1 MFVAVSS
8 QCFSDVNFATACQ
21 NAADLGYDKIEL
33 WLNEASDHLK
43 PSQIVASPTKF
54 FQLYRETTRLTPVA
68 FNLQED
74 VQLDVFEDLCKVSK
88 MLKITQITMPAA
100 TLGTPFNEE
109 IDRLRSRLAAS
120 NSAGIRLS
128 LKTKTGHLT
137 EDPQT
142 AVELCQAV
150 PGLGL
155 TLDVSYYICGRYA
168 GQSYDQ
174 VYPYVYH
181 THLRDT
187 TPSQVQVPVG
197 LGEVDYSRIISQLR
211 RFNYNRALSVEILP
225 DYLQGNDRALE
236 LRKIRMLLETLL

>member
-8 QCFSDVNFATACQ
+8 QCFSDAGFPVACQ
-21 NAADLGYDKIEL
+21 QAADLGFDKLEL
-33 WLNEASDHLK
+33 WLNESSDHLK
-43 PSQIVASPTKF
+43 PSQIAASPTKF
-54 FQLYRETTRLTPVA
+54 FQTYRETTRLSPVA
-68 FNLQED
+68 INLQED
-74 VQLDVFEDLCKVSK
+74 VQQDVFENICKVSK
-88 MLKITQITMPAA
+88 MLKITQITIPAA

-109 IDRLRSRLAAS
+109 IDRLRSRLATS

-155 TLDVSYYICGRYA
+155 TLDVSYYICGRYS

-174 VYPYVYH
+174 VFPYVYH
-181 THLRDT
+181 VHLRDT

-197 LGEVDYSRIISQLR
+197 LGDVDYSRIISQLR
-211 RFNYNRALSVEILP
+211 RYNYNRALSVEILP
-225 DYLQGNDRALE
+225 EWLQGQERALE

>member
-68 FNLQED
+68 
-74 VQLDVFEDLCKVSK
+74 
-88 MLKITQITMPAA
+88 ITQITMPAA

-225 DYLQGNDRALE
+225 DFLQGNDRALE

>member
-1 MFVAVSS
+1 MFVAISS
-8 QCFSDVNFATACQ
+8 QCFSEVSFATACQ
-21 NAADLGYDKIEL
+21 QVVDLGYDKIEL
-33 WLNEASDHLK
+33 WLNESTDHLK
-43 PSQIVASPTKF
+43 PSQVVASPTKF
-54 FQLYRETTRLTPVA
+54 FQFYRETTRLTPVA
-68 FNLQED
+68 INLQED
-74 VQLDVFEDLCKVSK
+74 VALDVFETLCKVSK
-88 MLKITQITMPAA
+88 MLKITPITIPAA
-100 TLGTPFNEE
+100 TLGTPFNDE

-174 VYPYVYH
+174 VFPYVNH
-181 THLRDT
+181 VHLRDT

-211 RFNYNRALSVEILP
+211 RFHYNRALAVEILP
-225 DYLQGNDRALE
+225 EWLHGHDRALE

>member
-1 MFVAVSS
+1 MFVAISS
-8 QCFSDVNFATACQ
+8 QCFSETDFAGACQ
-21 NAADLGYDKIEL
+21 QAADLGYDKIEL
-33 WLNEASDHLK
+33 WLNESTDHLK
-43 PSQIVASPTKF
+43 PSQVAVNPTKF
-54 FQLYRETTRLTPVA
+54 FQYYRETTRMTPVA
-68 FNLQED
+68 INLQED
-74 VQLDVFEDLCKVSK
+74 VQIDIFENLCKVAK
-88 MLKITQITMPAA
+88 MLKITQITIPAA

-174 VYPYVYH
+174 VFPYVYH
-181 THLRDT
+181 VHLRDT
-187 TPSQVQVPVG
+187 SPTQVQVPVG

-225 DYLQGNDRALE
+225 EWLQGHDRALE